1 MQQQKKLGIAWYVL
15 SDLIAAG
22 ICWALFYLLRKILL
36 AQEHSTQ
43 IIIADKMFWWGLA
56 TTPIM
61 WLTIFLLAGSYKQ
74 TLYEKSRL
82 NEFTIT
88 FICSLVGTLIILFA
102 VLLDD
107 VRDNYTYYYK
117 IFFLLFGLHFVISF
131 FGRAIVLSIAKSQ
144 LINRKVMLNTLI
156 IGNNKQAVKIYKEIE
171 KNFSS
176 LGYNLIGFVPME
188 QVVKNGLSKWLSNK
202 GNMQDLETIVAN
214 EDVHQVIIALEKEEA
229 AKTENIINRLS
240 EKDVAIKLVPNT
252 IDILSGSVKTNNILG
267 ASLIEINTELMPGW
281 QQNSKRLIDILVSLI
296 GFVLLSP
303 LFMYVTIRTAFSGK
317 GSLIYKQDRLGYKGK
332 PFQILKFRS
341 MFVHAEN
348 DGPALSSDNDPRITP
363 WGRIMRKWRLDEL
376 PQLWNILV
384 GDMSLV
390 GPRPERQ
397 FYVDQIVQRNPYYK
411 YLLKVKPGLTS
422 WGMVQFGYAS
432 SVDEMIERM
441 EYDLIYIENISLLLD
456 FKIMVHTIRIILKG
470 KGK

>member
-1 MQQQKKLGIAWYVL
+1 
-15 SDLIAAG
+15 
-22 ICWALFYLLRKILL
+22 
-36 AQEHSTQ
+36 
-43 IIIADKMFWWGLA
+43 
-56 TTPIM
+56 
-61 WLTIFLLAGSYKQ
+61 
-74 TLYEKSRL
+74 
-82 NEFTIT
+82 
-88 FICSLVGTLIILFA
+88 VGTLIILFA

-188 QVVKNGLSKWLSNK
+188 QVVKNGLSKWLPNK
-202 GNMQDLETIVAN
+202 GNMDDLETIVLN

-303 LFMYVTIRTAFSGK
+303 LFMYVAIRTAFSGK
-317 GSLIYKQDRLGYKGK
+317 GSLIYTQDRLGYKGK